1 MNFFLILSRI
11 LVGKADINSQKKS
24 HFNLFSLNPIQPE
37 AKTSLRCCVVQSSDK
52 ISTFHISFKQ
62 VRNFNI
68 PGMMPLVERCV
79 EGQNFI
85 IYDRMTVQ
93 LKETRCTKLCCT
105 AVLPYHYTLTHQ
117 GSQNQKLQ
125 TALDD
130 IKAGYLLCGH
140 SSIVT
145 CPSKLLWQAAQTPY
159 CGIHYE
165 VSKSLLIPM
174 YLLK

>member
-1 MNFFLILSRI
+1 MILKVFCSHLLLLFAKKLVRGYRINNSNHKVAMNFFLILSRI

-24 HFNLFSLNPIQPE
+24 HFNLSSLNPIQPE

-117 GSQNQKLQ
+117 GSQNQKL
-125 TALDD
+125 
-130 IKAGYLLCGH
+130 
-140 SSIVT
+140 
-145 CPSKLLWQAAQTPY
+145 
-159 CGIHYE
+159 
-165 VSKSLLIPM
+165 
-174 YLLK
+174 